1 LTVIGAFEVYNDEV
15 APTKPAVDLVAFS
28 SDGKGKRLNW
38 ERVFEK

>member
-1 LTVIGAFEVYNDEV
+1 VIGAFEVYNDEV
-15 APTKPAVDLVAFS
+15 APKPTVDLVAFS